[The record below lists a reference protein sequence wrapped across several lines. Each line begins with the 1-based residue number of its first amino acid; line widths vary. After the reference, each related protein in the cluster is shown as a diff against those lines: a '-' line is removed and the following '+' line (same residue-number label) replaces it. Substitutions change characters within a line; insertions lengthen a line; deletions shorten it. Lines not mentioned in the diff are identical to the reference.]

1 MSVTKIMLLI
11 LCVGHSSVLASITI
25 EDLESLTQS
34 LNMKNLRL
42 IRASNTFNQK
52 LIKEFSNKNV
62 LVGVEKTCEP
72 MRNVNED
79 LVIFIDNAEMLTT
92 KCIPESRKVLIFL
105 NGVCHN
111 EVYNQLELEINQEVY
126 VFESET
132 KSIYESYQI
141 NRVKVN
147 RNIGALEE
155 LDGTSLFIWQEGV
168 SSK

>member
-79 LVIFIDNAEMLTT
+79 
-92 KCIPESRKVLIFL
+92 
-105 NGVCHN
+105 
-111 EVYNQLELEINQEVY
+111 
-126 VFESET
+126 
-132 KSIYESYQI
+132 
-141 NRVKVN
+141 
-147 RNIGALEE
+147 
-155 LDGTSLFIWQEGV
+155 
-168 SSK
+168 